1 MRIVWL
7 GIILVTLTL
16 SVAHGQESS
25 SAICV
30 LAFEDA
36 NENGLRD
43 TGELPLPGVAV
54 NIAINTDV
62 IVASHVTTDQNDHFC
77 FEGLASGVYNLY
89 FVDSPNHRA
98 TTQNSAALALGAER
112 IKVDFG
118 AVPLSPFAD
127 EPTAT
132 TTAVDTTDELALST
146 RLLIAAL
153 GTVLV
158 MIFMLGLGVMI
169 ASAWFY

>member
-1 MRIVWL
+1 
-7 GIILVTLTL
+7 
-16 SVAHGQESS
+16 VAHGQESG

-43 TGELPLPGVAV
+43 TGENPLPGIAV

-77 FEGLASGVYNLY
+77 FEELTSGVYNLY
-89 FVDSPNHRA
+89 FADSPNHRA
-98 TTQNSAALALGAER
+98 TTQNSAALALDNER

-118 AVPLSPFAD
+118 AVSLSPFAD
-127 EPTAT
+127 ETT
-132 TTAVDTTDELALST
+132 TTAPAADIDDELALST

-153 GTVLV
+153 GTVFV

-169 ASAWFY
+169 ASVWFF